1 MYEAGTF
8 HRGITLLYVINL
20 KLENSMTLHEIKHMQ
35 ASRREASK
43 LREQLRKQLK
53 VDDPYDID
61 AWQGKKPRWLLP
73 LQVLGAIAM
82 GTGLLVCIY
91 YATLILFLL

>member
-43 LREQLRKQLK
+43 LREQLRKEFK
-53 VDDPYDID
+53 TYDEHDID

-73 LQVLGAIAM
+73 LQVLGALAM
-82 GTGLLVCIY
+82 GTGLLVGIY
-91 YATLILFLL
+91 YSTLILFLL

>member
-1 MYEAGTF
+1 
-8 HRGITLLYVINL
+8 
-20 KLENSMTLHEIKHMQ
+20 MTLHEIKHMQ

-73 LQVLGAIAM
+73 LQVLGAVAM

>member
-1 MYEAGTF
+1 
-8 HRGITLLYVINL
+8 
-20 KLENSMTLHEIKHMQ
+20 MTLHEIKHMQ

-43 LREQLRKQLK
+43 LREQLRKEFK
-53 VDDPYDID
+53 TDDPDD
-61 AWQGKKPRWLLP
+61 MHAWAKTKPRWLLP

>member
-1 MYEAGTF
+1 M
-8 HRGITLLYVINL
+8 LYVINL

-43 LREQLRKQLK
+43 LREQLRKEFK
-53 VDDPYDID
+53 TYDEHDID

-73 LQVLGAIAM
+73 LQVLGALAM